1 MPVGP
6 GCYAFGGSLTSYGYR
21 IFVVDLFQG
30 MSRKQIDFAHAGGR
44 HYREVAVE
52 LLSAIRGRT
61 VLDERRREPGAADVL
76 EDATTPDIEDDDPI
90 LDPLMGKRALSLELL
105 HAQDAVVYGEVLVG
119 KYGDHESALGAPQL
133 VEVDDELSGE
143 PELRLSLA
151 GRAPARRFR
160 FMVNLPNAGKFGIVV
175 VEDISRSCPIDPLV
189 RQLRYRS
196 QDAAA
201 AVKSAKPAS
210 GTSEPG
216 ATAPWWRPSVTPA
229 IDDDHFS
236 EMIRQGKL
244 DRVELV
250 RHSIGSDGQRSEEQ
264 FRLTASRPEALTS
277 GAEFIALIREWV
289 EDFRRRREGPRTQT
303 KRVSKEERAARDI
316 SERLERRQTDQE
328 AAGAMAALL
337 GENIQSIEFDD
348 GWVVMKDG
356 DRTKKVSPSRISELF
371 TYELDRDRRPSDLD
385 WYSAARTTAL
395 RLATPLRINL
405 EWPATLDIPAQEDA

>member
-1 MPVGP
+1 M
-6 GCYAFGGSLTSYGYR
+6 TSYGYR

-30 MSRKQIDFAHAGGR
+30 MSHKQIDFGHAGKQ
-44 HYREVAVE
+44 HYRQIIVE

-61 VLDERRREPGAADVL
+61 VLDERRREPDAVDEPEAAP
-76 EDATTPDIEDDDPI
+76 TPDTEENHSD
-90 LDPLMGKRALSLELL
+90 LDPLMGKRALALELL

-133 VEVDDELSGE
+133 IEVDDEMLSE
-143 PELRLSLA
+143 PEKHLSLA

-160 FMVNLPNAGKFGIVV
+160 FVINLPNAGKLGLVV

-196 QDAAA
+196 QDAATA
-201 AVKSAKPAS
+201 INSAKPTS
-210 GTSEPG
+210 GAREPKVP
-216 ATAPWWRPSVTPA
+216 APWWRPSVTPA
-229 IDDDHFS
+229 IDDDHFT

-250 RHSIGSDGQRSEEQ
+250 RHSVGSDGQRSNEQ

-277 GAEFIALIREWV
+277 GSEFIALIREWV
-289 EDFRRRREGPRTQT
+289 EDFRSRREGPRTQA
-303 KRVSKEERAARDI
+303 KRLTKEERAARDVNK
-316 SERLERRQTDQE
+316 RLERRQTDQE
-328 AAGAMAALL
+328 AASAMAALL
-337 GENIQSIEFDD
+337 GENIESLDFDD

-405 EWPATLDIPAQEDA
+405 EWPPTLDVPA